1 MRVISGIA
9 GGRRLTTISGRNIR
23 PTSDRVREA
32 IFNIIADRVGG
43 SVVLD
48 LFAGV
53 GSLGIEAL
61 SRGARHCIFVDND
74 RAARKVINKNLHDLG
89 FRDLSAVVGADALRA
104 IGAERGPVAERAPY
118 DLIFADPPYA
128 LDVFDKLLLLIENTR
143 ILAGNGL
150 VIVEHSSRDAA
161 PSRSSRMIRVRQERY
176 GDTQVGFYM
185 YSSEG

>member
-9 GGRRLTTISGRNIR
+9 GGRRLATISGRNIR

-32 IFNIIADRVGG
+32 IFNIIADRIGG

-61 SRGARHCIFVDND
+61 SRGASYCVFVDKD
-74 RAARKVINKNLHDLG
+74 RAAREVINKNLHDLG
-89 FRDLSAVVGADALRA
+89 FRDMAAVIGADALRA
-104 IGAERGPVAERAPY
+104 ISAERGPVSERAPY

-128 LDVFDKLLLLIENTR
+128 LDVFDKLLLLIENAG

-150 VIVEHSSRDAA
+150 VIVEHSSRDA
-161 PSRSSRMIRVRQERY
+161 IY
-176 GDTQVGFYM
+176 
-185 YSSEG
+185 

>member
-9 GGRRLTTISGRNIR
+9 GGRRLTTISGRSIR

-32 IFNIIADRVGG
+32 IFNIIAERIGG

-48 LFAGV
+48 LFAGI

-61 SRGARHCIFVDND
+61 SRGARYCVFVDND
-74 RAARKVINKNLHDLG
+74 RAAREVINKNLNDLG

-104 IGAERGPVAERAPY
+104 IGARRGPVAERAPY

-128 LDVFDKLLLLIENTR
+128 LDVFDKLLLLIKNAG

-161 PSRSSRMIRVRQERY
+161 PSESSWMTRVRQERY
-176 GDTQVGFYM
+176 GDTQVSFYM
-185 YSSEG
+185 YLSEG